1 MKYYITLCFCLLVG
15 NLYALDPV
23 KLTKNTKEVLV
34 SSDYM
39 QILDDSTGMLNID
52 SITSVA
58 YEKRFFY
65 HSKDVVPRIRDK
77 RTTYWLKIKIEGA
90 KSSNKS
96 WVLEVLDLHI
106 NHIQVYVKVGDRI
119 IDLGKSGYYHAFRN
133 RSLPHKNFV
142 YQLPDED
149 DLVYY
154 LRVKSDGFNPF
165 LFKLRSND
173 FFIGYSL
180 SEYYILG
187 VYYGIMLIMAIYN
200 MMLYMYIRDKMYLY
214 YVTYVLSC
222 VLISF
227 SEDGLGFQFLWSG
240 YPEFNIFI
248 ENFTNCLFLIFFTVY
263 AKTFLNFQT
272 YLPKLDKSL
281 NYLLVI
287 ISIVFIVSSFSVLPF
302 YTSNMHIYIILL
314 PFMIIY
320 VGAVKIYLNKEKAFT
335 RFFLLGY
342 SFTMIGIMFV
352 VVRVNGLVIDKIL
365 YVYSLNI
372 GLLIEVV
379 FFSLALAY
387 RLRVIKNEKE
397 LAQAKVINQLQEN
410 EKIITQKVIE
420 RTEEIARQKNIIE
433 SKNAEL
439 TEANHTLQEQSEE
452 IRRMNELL
460 DSENQELK
468 GSVKELTKA
477 RVLMKDVDFSE
488 FSEIFPDDDSCYAY
502 LAKLK
507 WPDKRFTCI
516 KCGNDKYAVGQGHY
530 ARRCSKCG
538 YNESCTVNTIF
549 HRSHIPIQKAFF
561 MVFLVYANNENITS
575 AELSKIL
582 SLRQSTCWKF
592 SKKILEKIKN
602 IKATSE
608 PDHTDGWTRVIV
620 DSLPRKPGT

>member
-1 MKYYITLCFCLLVG
+1 MKYYLTLCFCLLVV

-23 KLTKNTKEVLV
+23 KLKQDTEEVLV
-34 SSDYM
+34 SSDYL
-39 QILDDSTGMLNID
+39 QILEDRTGNLSIKD
-52 SITSVA
+52 ITSA
-58 YEKRFFY
+58 TYAKRFY
-65 HSKDVVPRIRDK
+65 RSKDMVPRIRDK
-77 RTTYWLKIKIEGA
+77 RTTYWLKMEIEGA
-90 KSSNKS
+90 KSSNKV
-96 WVLEVLDLHI
+96 WMLEVLDLHI
-106 NHIQVYVKVGDRI
+106 NHIQVYVSSKGKLTNLGDA
-119 IDLGKSGYYHAFRN
+119 GYYHAFKKRAL
-133 RSLPHKNFV
+133 SHKNFV
-142 YQLPDED
+142 YQLPPED
-149 DLVYY
+149 KLTYFV
-154 LRVKSDGFNPF
+154 RIKSEGFHPF
-165 LFKLRSND
+165 LFKLRSTN

-180 SEYYILG
+180 GEYYILG

-200 MMLYMYIRDKMYLY
+200 IMLFMYIRDKMYLY
-214 YVTYVLSC
+214 YVIYVLSC
-222 VLISF
+222 VLMSF

-240 YPEFNIFI
+240 FPEFNIFV
-248 ENFTNCLFLIFFTVY
+248 ENFANCLFLISFTIY
-263 AKTFLNFQT
+263 AKTFLNFKT
-272 YLPKLDKSL
+272 HLPKLDKYL

-287 ISIVFIVSSFSVLPF
+287 VSLLFIVNSFSVLPF
-302 YTSNMHIYIILL
+302 YTSNMHIYVILL
-314 PFMIIY
+314 PFIIIY
-320 VGAVKIYLNKEKAFT
+320 VGAVKIYIRKEKSFT

-342 SFTMIGIMFV
+342 SFTMIGIIIIV
-352 VVRVNGLVIDKIL
+352 IRINGLVIDQIL

-372 GLLIEVV
+372 GLLIEIV

-397 LAQAKVINQLQEN
+397 LAQAKMITQLQEN

-420 RTEEIARQKNIIE
+420 RTEEIARQKAIIE
-433 SKNAEL
+433 SKNEEL
-439 TEANHTLQEQSEE
+439 TDANQTLQEQSEE

-460 DSENQELK
+460 DHENQVLK

-488 FSEIFPDDDSCYAY
+488 FSEIFPDDDACYEY

-507 WPDKRFTCI
+507 WPDEHFTCI
-516 KCGNDKYAVGQGHY
+516 KCSNDKYAVGQGHY

-592 SKKILEKIKN
+592 SKKILEKIKSM
-602 IKATSE
+602 KPASE
-608 PDHTDGWTRVIV
+608 QDQSDGWTRLIV
-620 DSLPRKPGT
+620 DSLPRKSGSS